1 MSAEAEEQRRMQHIE
16 WTLHVVAQLLFQLTA
31 QGDQLMALGQDILD
45 MVTAADTKVDSF
57 IALVQGLVAAGTI
70 PQAVAD
76 AIKAKIQGTEDKLDA
91 AITANTTPP
100 TP

>member
-1 MSAEAEEQRRMQHIE
+1 
-16 WTLHVVAQLLFQLTA
+16 
-31 QGDQLMALGQDILD
+31 MALGQDILD